1 MINILIRRINKH
13 HMRFFL
19 IVYEEN
25 KQNIILLT
33 YNMKFLVD
41 TFLDLINEHLLKFNN
56 FKHNILN

>member
-1 MINILIRRINKH
+1 
-13 HMRFFL
+13 MRFFL